1 VTWTQGEQP
10 GRGGLILSAHA
21 KEPVV
26 RSLSRALA
34 VRLVCVLGLAASGPV
49 AAGPA
54 LAGSGSPVVNGPPAA
69 ALPVNYDFAAAFAAT
84 IAFPSVPPP
93 GANDWSC
100 KPSAAHPYPVV
111 LVHGTFENAADNWQA
126 ASPVLANHGYCVFAF
141 NYGASPPA
149 SPVGGTGL
157 IPASA
162 RQLKA
167 FVGQV
172 LAATGAAKV
181 DIVGHSQGGMMPR
194 YYLKFL
200 GGAARV
206 RTLVGLSPSNHGTT
220 VDGLTTLTQIL
231 GLLSVF
237 STGLNVACPSCK
249 QQLAGSA
256 FLTRLNAGGDTVR
269 GVSYTVIQTRN
280 DEVVTPYASAF
291 LTGPGVTN
299 ITVQDQ
305 CAADQTD
312 HLEISYD
319 PVALAD
325 VLNAL
330 DPAHPVPVPCVPV
343 LPLTGPVG
351 IVPSF

>member
-1 VTWTQGEQP
+1 M
-10 GRGGLILSAHA
+10 RLIT
-21 KEPVV
+21 
-26 RSLSRALA
+26 RAFAL
-34 VRLVCVLGLAASGPV
+34 RLICVLGLAAGGSLA

-54 LAGSGSPVVNGPPAA
+54 LARSGNPVVNGRAA
-69 ALPVNYDFAAAFAAT
+69 PALPVNYDFALALATT

-100 KPSAAHPYPVV
+100 KPAAAHPYPVI

-126 ASPVLANHGYCVFAF
+126 AAPLLVNHGYCVFAF
-141 NYGASPPA
+141 NYGGAPSA
-149 SPVGGTGL
+149 NPVAATQD
-157 IPASA
+157 IPTSA
-162 RQLKA
+162 GQLKA

-172 LAATGAAKV
+172 LAATGAAKA

-194 YYLKFL
+194 YYLRFL
-200 GGAARV
+200 RGAARV
-206 RTLVGLSPSNHGTT
+206 HTLVGLSPSNHGTT
-220 VDGLTTLTQIL
+220 IDGITTLTQTL

-237 STGLNVACPSCK
+237 ATGLSVTCPSCT
-249 QQLAGSA
+249 QQLVGSA
-256 FLTRLNAGGDTVR
+256 FLARLNAGGDTVP

-280 DEVVTPYASAF
+280 DEVVTPYTSAF
-291 LTGPGVTN
+291 LSGPRVTN

-325 VLNAL
+325 MLNAL
-330 DPAHPVPVPCVPV
+330 DPAHPVQVPCVPV

-351 IVPSF
+351 IVPPF

>member
-1 VTWTQGEQP
+1 MRSFT
-10 GRGGLILSAHA
+10 RAFAIGLI
-21 KEPVV
+21 
-26 RSLSRALA
+26 
-34 VRLVCVLGLAASGPV
+34 CVLGLAAGGPV
-49 AAGPA
+49 AAAGPA
-54 LAGSGSPVVNGPPAA
+54 LARSGNAAVNGGPAA
-69 ALPVNYDFAAAFAAT
+69 PLPVGYDFATAFAAT
-84 IAFPSVPPP
+84 VAFPSVPPP
-93 GANDWSC
+93 GANDFSC
-100 KPSAAHPYPVV
+100 KPSAAHPYPVI
-111 LVHGTFENAADNWQA
+111 LVHGTFENMADNWQA
-126 ASPVLANHGYCVFAF
+126 ASPVLVNHGYCVFAF
-141 NYGASPPA
+141 NYGGLAPA
-149 SPVGGTGL
+149 DPIQATGL

-167 FVGQV
+167 FVSQV

-200 GGAARV
+200 GGAAKV
-206 RTLVGLSPSNHGTT
+206 HTLVGLSPSNHGTT
-220 VDGLTTLTQIL
+220 IDGLTTLTQTL

-237 STGLNVACPSCK
+237 STGLTATCPSCT

-256 FLTRLNAGGDTVR
+256 FLTRLNAGGDTVP
-269 GVSYTVIQTRN
+269 GVHYAVIESKN
-280 DEVVTPYASAF
+280 DEVVTPYTSAF
-291 LTGPGVTN
+291 LSGPNVTD
-299 ITVQDQ
+299 ITLQDQ

-330 DPAHPVPVPCVPV
+330 DPAHPVQVPCVPV

-351 IVPSF
+351 QVPPF

>member
-1 VTWTQGEQP
+1 MRPLTRAFAT
-10 GRGGLILSAHA
+10 RLICL
-21 KEPVV
+21 
-26 RSLSRALA
+26 
-34 VRLVCVLGLAASGPV
+34 LGLVAGGSVA

-54 LAGSGSPVVNGPPAA
+54 LARSGNAAVNGGSA
-69 ALPVNYDFAAAFAAT
+69 ALLPVGYDFATAFAAT
-84 IAFPSVPPP
+84 IAFPEVPPP
-93 GANDWSC
+93 GANDFSC
-100 KPSAAHPYPVV
+100 KPSAAHPYPVI
-111 LVHGTFENAADNWQA
+111 LVHGTFENMADNWQA
-126 ASPVLANHGYCVFAF
+126 ASPVLVNHGYCVFAF
-141 NYGASPPA
+141 NYGGALPA
-149 SPVGGTGL
+149 DPVQGTGL

-194 YYLKFL
+194 YYLRFL
-200 GGAARV
+200 GGAAKV
-206 RTLVGLSPSNHGTT
+206 HTLVGLAPSNHGTT
-220 VDGLTTLTQIL
+220 VDGITTLTHIL

-237 STGLNVACPSCK
+237 STGLSVTCPACT
-249 QQLAGSA
+249 QQLVGSA
-256 FLTRLNAGGDTVR
+256 FLTRLNAGGDTVP
-269 GVSYTVIQTRN
+269 GVHYTVIESKA
-280 DEVVTPYASAF
+280 DEVVTPYTSAF
-291 LTGPGVTN
+291 LSGPDVTD

-325 VLNAL
+325 MLNAL

-351 IVPSF
+351 PVPPF